1 MLAKRGMTIK
11 NRGQITIFI
20 VVGLIIVSGV
30 VLFFLLKTKVTPQI
44 GGKTEVNANAFLS
57 SCIEQKTKEAINE
70 LSIRGGE
77 LNSTLNINF
86 MFTKEKVYRN
96 ISYLC
101 YTQNNFRPC
110 VVQKPTISLDMQN
123 GIKNYISDDMSSCF
137 TEMLNNF
144 KTQGFA
150 VGENSKLSGFE
161 VIFGPNKVIIQ
172 TVSEVTL
179 TKTDETTTQKNFQVI
194 VPSRIYEIIGV
205 VQEVVNQEAEFC
217 HFEDSGFTVAYPEFS
232 IDKYGMESGV
242 MIYTIGNKVSGEKF
256 RFAVRSCAILP
267 GF

>member
-1 MLAKRGMTIK
+1 MIIK
-11 NRGQITIFI
+11 KRGQITIFI

-30 VLFFLLKTKVTPQI
+30 VLFFLLRTKVTPQI
-44 GGKTEVNANAFLS
+44 GGTTETNANAFLS
-57 SCIEQKTKEAINE
+57 SCIEQKTKEAVNE

-110 VVQKPTISLDMQN
+110 VVQKPTIFLDMQN
-123 GIKNYISDDMSSCF
+123 GVKKYISDDMGSCF
-137 TEMLNNF
+137 TAMLDNF
-144 KTQGFA
+144 KTQGFT
-150 VGENSKLSGFE
+150 VGENSKLNSFD
-161 VIFGPNKVIIQ
+161 VNFGPNKVTIK
-172 TVSEVTL
+172 TDSEVIL

-194 VPSRIYEIIGV
+194 VSSRIYEIMGI
-205 VQEVVNQEAEFC
+205 VQEVMNQEATFC

-232 IDKYGMESGV
+232 IDKYEMESGV
-242 MIYTIGNKVSGEKF
+242 RIYTIKNKVSEEKF
-256 RFAVRSCAILP
+256 RFAVRSCAISP